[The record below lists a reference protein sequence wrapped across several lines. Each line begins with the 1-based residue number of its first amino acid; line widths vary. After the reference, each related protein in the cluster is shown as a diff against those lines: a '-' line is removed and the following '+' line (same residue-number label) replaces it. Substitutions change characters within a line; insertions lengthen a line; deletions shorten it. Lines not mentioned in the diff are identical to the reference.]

1 MSVLIVNDSFNYS
14 LFSCLVRVKNS
25 FLISFPEF
33 FGQLIC
39 GSTRQNK
46 YLFISKSGKPLET
59 RLHIICASNPKCGDK
74 FKISELITSFPT
86 PSPGSLAFTIL
97 LMTTRIFFIIITV
110 GKVRDSGTLSYLTDN
125 SSFQTKIKNMDLLRD
140 KDRRFSS

>member
-1 MSVLIVNDSFNYS
+1 MTVSITRYFHALYVLKQFPNIVPRVFR
-14 LFSCLVRVKNS
+14 LVDMWKYA
-25 FLISFPEF
+25 
-33 FGQLIC
+33 
-39 GSTRQNK
+39 TKQNK

-59 RLHIICASNPKCGDK
+59 RLHIICASNPRCGDK

-110 GKVRDSGTLSYLTDN
+110 GKVRDPGTLSYLTDN